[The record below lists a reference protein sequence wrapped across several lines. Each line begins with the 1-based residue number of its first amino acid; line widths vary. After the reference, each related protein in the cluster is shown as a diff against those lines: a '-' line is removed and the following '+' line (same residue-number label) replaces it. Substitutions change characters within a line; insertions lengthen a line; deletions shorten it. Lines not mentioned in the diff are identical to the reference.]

1 MGRILY
7 RYTLREMLAPFLLGL
22 GVFTFVLLLARLLR
36 LIELVVNRGLPATQ
50 VFRLFTYLLPAFL
63 EVTVPMAMLLAIL
76 VAFGRLSADSEI
88 TALRSAGVSLYQ
100 LTPSVATFVL
110 GSALIT
116 MFLATYASP
125 WGNHEMRLALFEIAR
140 TRASAGIR
148 PQVFNDEFSGLTIYT
163 EQVDSKHD
171 RLAHVLIADQRDPS
185 QQNTIFA
192 ETGELVSDPD
202 RHVVTLR
209 LEDGLIYTRDESGR
223 SEYRTEFE
231 HYTVNLDLQAA
242 LAGLSEED
250 EDPKELTLPALN
262 ARIAKNRSQG
272 VPVTREL
279 AEYHRKFAIPF
290 ACVVFGL
297 LGLPLGIQPGRAV
310 KSRGFT
316 VSVAVIFAYYILLSV
331 GQALAEQDRIP
342 AAVGLWLPNVVL
354 GVIGLIVF
362 YRAGRERA
370 VLPSLPLGRLR
381 GLLRRWTPGLV
392 GDSAA

>member
-1 MGRILY
+1 
-7 RYTLREMLAPFLLGL
+7 
-22 GVFTFVLLLARLLR
+22 
-36 LIELVVNRGLPATQ
+36 
-50 VFRLFTYLLPAFL
+50 
-63 EVTVPMAMLLAIL
+63 MAMLLAIL
-76 VAFGRLSADSEI
+76 VAFGCLSADSEI

-110 GSALIT
+110 LSTLAT
-116 MFLATYASP
+116 TFLATFARP
-125 WGNHEMRLALFEIAR
+125 WGNHELRLALFEIAR
-140 TRASAGIR
+140 TRATAGIR

-163 EQVDSKHD
+163 EQVDSQND
-171 RLAHVLIADQRDPS
+171 RLVHVLIADQRDPS

-192 ETGELVSDPD
+192 ETGELVSDPE

-209 LEDGLIYTRDESGR
+209 LADGVIYTRDDGGR

-231 HYTVNLDLQAA
+231 HYAVSLDLQAA

-250 EDPKELTLPALN
+250 EDPKELTLPELT
-262 ARIAKNRSQG
+262 ARIATNRSEG
-272 VPVTREL
+272 IPVTREL

-331 GQALAEQDRIP
+331 GQALAEQGRIP
-342 AAVGLWLPNVVL
+342 AALGLWLPNVVL
-354 GVIGLIVF
+354 GVIGIVAF
-362 YRAGRERA
+362 HRAARERA
-370 VLPSLPLGRLR
+370 VLPSLPLERLR
-381 GLLRRWTPGLV
+381 LLLRRWTPGFV
-392 GDSAA
+392 GDPAA